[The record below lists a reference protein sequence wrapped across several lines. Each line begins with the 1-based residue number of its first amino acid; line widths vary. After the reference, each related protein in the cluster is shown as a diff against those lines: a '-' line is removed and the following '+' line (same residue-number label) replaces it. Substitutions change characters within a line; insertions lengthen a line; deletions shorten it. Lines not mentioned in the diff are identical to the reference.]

1 MKKGLILI
9 AVINICM
16 IATQAALWTR
26 EIPKVYPDA
35 AYAQQAAAED
45 YLRNSDSNDPMYPLI
60 KAALTR
66 INKYLSVAGQKIGG
80 PDCNKDGVVDGND
93 LAIVT
98 KAMGA
103 DGRKWMILPKTS
115 AKLLDI
121 NDANLNWQPAVYG
134 DIK

>member
-1 MKKGLILI
+1 MKKLLII
-9 AVINICM
+9 IVVANICM
-16 IATQAALWTR
+16 IAAQAALWTR
-26 EIPKVYPDA
+26 EMPKVYPDA

-45 YLRNSDSNDPMYPLI
+45 YLRNSDPNDPMYPLI
-60 KAALTR
+60 KAALTK

-103 DGRKWMILPKTS
+103 DGRKWIILSKTS
-115 AKLLDI
+115 TKLLDI
-121 NDANLNWQPAVYG
+121 NDANYNWVQPVY
-134 DIK
+134 K